1 MTGGSLEP
9 LERDL
14 YKVLAT
20 DLPHARR
27 LAFGVV
33 LGQAGV
39 TVAAALCAWG
49 IADRRAALSA
59 LLGGGIATAGSLAM
73 ARLVFGGGAGADARR
88 ALGALYLGEAL
99 KLAVVIALFVLV
111 LKWVRVAPLAMLAA
125 FAATLLVYRLR
136 CWPRRRP
143 RGGACRG
150 AWGDGS
156 TDDKHGS
163 REGPGRNAVH
173 PAPPGVPVE
182 QGAARDHRLLGH
194 QLRHRVLLGV
204 ARAGV
209 LRAVPVGGTQGD

>member
-73 ARLVFGGGAGADARR
+73 ARLVFGRGAGASAQR
-88 ALGALYLGEAL
+88 ALDALYVGEAV
-99 KLAVVIALFVLV
+99 KLAVVIVLSVPV
-111 LKWVRVAPLAMLAA
+111 LKWVRV
-125 FAATLLVYRLR
+125 
-136 CWPRRRP
+136 
-143 RGGACRG
+143 G
-150 AWGDGS
+150 
-156 TDDKHGS
+156 
-163 REGPGRNAVH
+163 
-173 PAPPGVPVE
+173 
-182 QGAARDHRLLGH
+182 
-194 QLRHRVLLGV
+194 
-204 ARAGV
+204 
-209 LRAVPVGGTQGD
+209 